1 MTTTKRVALIN
12 DLCGYGKTSLAV
24 SVPILTVMGINCSPM
39 PTAILSA
46 HTGYSEFFFDD
57 YTDKMPVYIEEWKK
71 RGIRFDAIST
81 GFLANER
88 QVGIIEDFIRDFK
101 SADTLLIV
109 DPVMGDGGHIY
120 STYTPQLCDRV
131 CKLALSADV
140 ITPNLTEA
148 SLFFFFYP
156 TEKRTVEEV
165 CKMASSLMDK
175 GPSRVVITGVKD
187 GGQIHNIV
195 ADKGEVGVVS
205 SLYTKGDYSGTGD
218 LFAAVVTAGLVKGYT
233 LYESVSAAAK
243 FTERATAEAFLLGVD
258 RNDGAEFEKYLP
270 MLLEELK

>member
-1 MTTTKRVALIN
+1 MTKRAAVIN
-12 DLCGYGKTSLAV
+12 DISGLGKCSLVAAV
-24 SVPILTVMGINCSPM
+24 SVLSCLGVAACPL
-39 PTAILSA
+39 PTAVLSNQ
-46 HTGYSEFFFDD
+46 TGYDSFFMDD

-71 RGIRFDAIST
+71 RGIRFDTIST

-148 SLFFFFYP
+148 SLLLGVDP